1 MKKSVSRPYSFRVIE
16 RSDGTDRWDVRLF
29 ADGEDKLISVHNLKQ
44 DAAYVAARCRDCAK
58 TLEPNFFKR
67 PLLNW
72 FDSFLY
78 RLNYG
83 LSHLDDS
90 ETSNLQASTFNP
102 CSFKVVQ
109 RSDGTNRWDVRLIT
123 DDAETVISV
132 HNLMEDAVYGVSR
145 CQDCMKTFDPNFF
158 NRPLLSWYKKFV
170 LRLNRDFDYPDDDK
184 VFDFRVLQ

>member
-16 RSDGTDRWDVRLF
+16 RFDSTDRWDVRLF
-29 ADGEDKLISVHNLKQ
+29 ANGEDKLISVHNLKQ
-44 DAAYVAARCRDCAK
+44 DAAYVAACCRDCAK

-67 PLLNW
+67 PLLDW

-102 CSFKVVQ
+102 CSFK
-109 RSDGTNRWDVRLIT
+109 
-123 DDAETVISV
+123 
-132 HNLMEDAVYGVSR
+132 Y
-145 CQDCMKTFDPNFF
+145 PN
-158 NRPLLSWYKKFV
+158 
-170 LRLNRDFDYPDDDK
+170 PDDPLIEILIATLARK
-184 VFDFRVLQ
+184 AIIAEDFI